1 MLWMAY
7 RHGLRVGELVGLRWA
22 AHIDFDTGSIRVE
35 RLKNGIA
42 SVHPL
47 GERELRGL
55 RWLQKG
61 KRCLG
66 GTFRC
71 ARGRVMFEADARAS
85 THVDFRA

>member
-1 MLWMAY
+1 MTLLGWSA
-7 RHGLRVGELVGLRWA
+7 LSSLVLEA
-22 AHIDFDTGSIRVE
+22 SAQSNSLIEALSYMNMSI
-35 RLKNGIA
+35 
-42 SVHPL
+42 SVFAVATALIQLAGQCP
-47 GERELRGL
+47 GKEAGFFR
-55 RWLQKG
+55 

>member
-1 MLWMAY
+1 MFPVTYSDTDPTLGLLEHPNED
-7 RHGLRVGELVGLRWA
+7 RHMQPNERQLLREYMTGPELCR
-22 AHIDFDTGSIRVE
+22 
-35 RLKNGIA
+35 
-42 SVHPL
+42 
-47 GERELRGL
+47 
-55 RWLQKG
+55 

>member
-1 MLWMAY
+1 MPTFQT
-7 RHGLRVGELVGLRWA
+7 RFTE
-22 AHIDFDTGSIRVE
+22 DFYALS
-35 RLKNGIA
+35 RLIISRAND
-42 SVHPL
+42 L
-47 GERELRGL
+47 DR
-55 RWLQKG
+55 

>member
-1 MLWMAY
+1 L
-7 RHGLRVGELVGLRWA
+7 E
-22 AHIDFDTGSIRVE
+22 
-35 RLKNGIA
+35 
-42 SVHPL
+42 SVNILPAPV
-47 GERELRGL
+47 
-55 RWLQKG
+55 QKR

>member
-1 MLWMAY
+1 MVAQHYPAVHLAAVFQIAEGGAGFAGRTSLDRNGGY
-7 RHGLRVGELVGLRWA
+7 FAGLDR
-22 AHIDFDTGSIRVE
+22 
-35 RLKNGIA
+35 
-42 SVHPL
+42 
-47 GERELRGL
+47 
-55 RWLQKG
+55 